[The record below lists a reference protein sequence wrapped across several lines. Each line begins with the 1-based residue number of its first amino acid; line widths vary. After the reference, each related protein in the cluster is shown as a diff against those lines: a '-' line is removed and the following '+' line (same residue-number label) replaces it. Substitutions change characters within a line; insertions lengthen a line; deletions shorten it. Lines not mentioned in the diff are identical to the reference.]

1 MKFDFIMCVNK
12 DNPFFSRAISSIV
25 EQEYDD
31 DYGIIVVANNCTD
44 EFYLKL
50 QLIAKNTPKIIL
62 ERTAIGQVAFN
73 LNYAANLSQADYLV
87 RMDADDFSLPNRLK
101 ITAEKIKQLNY
112 PDVLSGGVNYI
123 DEQDTIIKKMS
134 FDMDRKKLTRELAYR
149 NIVSHPASALK
160 RTSLISVRGYA
171 GGVNSE
177 DYDLWLRMLRSG
189 LNIVL
194 FPEVI
199 LFYRISPYQV
209 KGSSIAY
216 ADGIGIKIRE
226 FFLTGN
232 TRFLFGFFYE
242 IAKYFYLKVTK
253 KISD

>member
-12 DNPFFSRAISSIV
+12 DNPFLDRAISSIV
-25 EQEYDD
+25 EQEYDC
-31 DYGIIVVANNCTD
+31 DYGIIIVANNCTD

-50 QLIAKNTPKIIL
+50 QQIAKNTSKIIL
-62 ERTAIGQVAFN
+62 ARTSIGQVAFN

-87 RMDADDFSLPNRLK
+87 RMDADDISLPNRLK
-101 ITAEKIKQLNY
+101 ITAEKIEKLNY

-123 DEQDTIIKKMS
+123 DEQDVVIKRMS
-134 FDMDRKKLTRELAYR
+134 FDMDKKKLIKELAFR

-160 RTSLISVRGYA
+160 RTALINARGYA

-189 LNIVL
+189 SNVVL
-194 FPEVI
+194 FPELV
-199 LFYRISPYQV
+199 LLYRISSYQV

-216 ADGIGIKIRE
+216 ADGIGVKIRE

-232 TRFLFGFFYE
+232 VLFLFGFFSS
-242 IAKYFYLKVTK
+242 IARYIYLKITK
-253 KISD
+253 KFSD

>member
-1 MKFDFIMCVNK
+1 
-12 DNPFFSRAISSIV
+12 
-25 EQEYDD
+25 
-31 DYGIIVVANNCTD
+31 
-44 EFYLKL
+44 
-50 QLIAKNTPKIIL
+50 
-62 ERTAIGQVAFN
+62 
-73 LNYAANLSQADYLV
+73 
-87 RMDADDFSLPNRLK
+87 MDADDISLPNRLK